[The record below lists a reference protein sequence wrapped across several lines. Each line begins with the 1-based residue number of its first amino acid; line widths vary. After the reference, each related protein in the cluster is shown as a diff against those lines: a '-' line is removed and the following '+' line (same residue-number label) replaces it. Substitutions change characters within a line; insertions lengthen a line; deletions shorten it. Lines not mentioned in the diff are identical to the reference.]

1 MPLSPHIHRRRV
13 HGDECQREAK
23 THEIRP
29 VLLHEAVLQEEGN
42 GEVILKFNCSESNL
56 IILYCWESKTG

>member
-56 IILYCWESKTG
+56 FILYCWESKTG